1 MLTDVIVTVLIYN
14 RCVIIMYFY
23 IVIFKT
29 VLKVKG
35 KRARCVGNS
44 FSYCFV
50 FLRTPSMSLLTSE
63 KTILSTALQLFFH
76 EGVNCL

>member
-23 IVIFKT
+23 IAIFKT

-35 KRARCVGNS
+35 KHMQDVWG
-44 FSYCFV
+44 
-50 FLRTPSMSLLTSE
+50 
-63 KTILSTALQLFFH
+63 ILFHIALFFSEH
-76 EGVNCL
+76 LQCLCSPLKKQFHQLRFSCSSMKV